1 MRIHEKL
8 IKSIANYVDL
18 HKFIS
23 HTIYHSGIN
32 ALIPEKFHIK
42 IL

>member
-8 IKSIANYVDL
+8 IKSIANYVEL

-23 HTIYHSGIN
+23 HTSCHSGIY
-32 ALIPEKFHIK
+32 ALIAEKFHIK
-42 IL
+42 I